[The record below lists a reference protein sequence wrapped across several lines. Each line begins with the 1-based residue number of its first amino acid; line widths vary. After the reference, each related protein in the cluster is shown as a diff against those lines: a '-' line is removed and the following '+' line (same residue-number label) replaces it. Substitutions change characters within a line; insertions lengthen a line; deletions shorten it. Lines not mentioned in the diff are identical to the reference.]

1 MNSLLL
7 TLTAVLIL
15 VLSALFAAPLFI
27 DWNDYRPVF
36 ETQATK
42 LLGRQVK
49 VGGQVHLV
57 LLPAP
62 ELRFDD
68 IKVADQEGRL
78 DRPLLEARS
87 FEAWLNIGALLSGT
101 FEARKIAIVDPILRL
116 ELKADGTG
124 NWSDVGRRGVAL
136 PFAPKDVMLD
146 EVGVLG
152 GRIEVAKQGVPQF
165 TLDKIAGQ
173 ASAQSLSGPYKVS
186 ANYDF
191 EGRPQELKFS
201 TSEPDAAGLFRIKS
215 ALRDLDRNTTY
226 TIDGGASGLGAK
238 PEFDGTLIVRAA
250 AASSANEADEGAN
263 ADNADQPSEAAPRD
277 KTSLY
282 ELKGPIKATPDRA
295 ELPDFDLTLH
305 ANGHPQIF
313 KGKLVLEFG
322 DRMTADA
329 ELAASFVDLDALL
342 AVPGAEQRPTPADVL
357 YLLADKLLGQTTEFR
372 DGKLTL
378 AVDQAGLGGDLIG
391 AVDLALAAQGGALT
405 VERLKAVLP
414 GDNHIEASGQLAP
427 GKFGPIFTGP
437 VQVEGSKLKPLIR
450 WAAGDRD
457 VSGQASAGDFSFMA
471 NATIGDG
478 ELSLADASGELSGTK
493 FHGGLRLHGG
503 ERRLIEL
510 NLDSDRLDLRDMIGE
525 GPLWQ
530 SLPSSGTGNATE
542 AGQSLLGQFRDD
554 DMRVTLRVGELVLP
568 NIAPGRLDA
577 RFGFQHDTLEVDQL
591 DFAAPGALSLNGKG
605 RIERVSES
613 PAGRVDFALSAATAD
628 SLRIA
633 AGMFGFPE
641 SVTKSSHL
649 SALAPLNVHVSLVA
663 ARQGELTNAAIDLGG
678 NAGGSDVSLVARALG
693 DPDKPGEA
701 KIAVDG
707 SVTGERPQAFLVLL
721 FPDLP
726 VERLAAAGQT
736 QGKLTVKLVGVP
748 NTKLTGKAALESGSM
763 GVAFDGQGSLQPGGF
778 AFAGKGAMVSQDASQ
793 ALTLFGFE
801 APPSAATIPLQLRFG
816 LTKQGP
822 SVDVGGITGMI
833 AGEDVSGTA
842 HFELGGARTR
852 FALSGSADTVS
863 LPSLLGVL
871 VAWHR
876 TPSTDEMLGAIN
888 NGASEVWPA
897 RGFALGP
904 IERSEG
910 SIALK
915 ANSLTLGPTLKVQG
929 ASLLAAVGQKGLSI
943 TSLTGHL
950 FGGEFAAS
958 GTLAPRGNGAELT
971 AQADI
976 KGGKLEDFAKSVT
989 GTSLAKGPFD
999 LGFTV
1004 QGEGL
1009 SPPGLVA
1016 GLSGQGSF
1024 SLGAGALQALSP
1036 DPLRRVAATAAKKT
1050 IKADKDEIAAQAQ
1063 SVRDKI
1069 TKGTYKYAP
1078 VQFAFD
1084 IKNGTLRLTPATLT
1098 GAGAET
1104 KINGYIELASLKLD
1118 SEWALKLAGANS
1130 ARCASGRSRL
1140 YRRPE

>member
-68 IKVADQEGRL
+68 VKVADQEGRL

-87 FEAWLNIGALLSGT
+87 LEAWLNIGALLSGT
-101 FEARKIAIVDPILRL
+101 VEARKIAIVDPILRL
-116 ELKADGTG
+116 DLKADGTG

-146 EVGVLG
+146 EVSVSG

-165 TLDKIAGQ
+165 TLDKIIGE

-186 ANYDF
+186 ANYEF

-226 TIDGGASGLGAK
+226 TLDGGASGLGAK
-238 PEFDGTLIVRAA
+238 PEFDGTLILRAA
-250 AASSANEADEGAN
+250 AATSANQAEEGTDAEN
-263 ADNADQPSEAAPRD
+263 AAEPSEAAPRD
-277 KTSLY
+277 KTALY

-295 ELPDFDLTLH
+295 ELSDFDLTLH
-305 ANGHPQIF
+305 ANGRPQIF
-313 KGKLVLEFG
+313 KGKLLLAFG

-342 AVPGAEQRPTPADVL
+342 TVPGAEERPTPAEVL
-357 YLLADKLLGQTTEFR
+357 YLLANEFLGQATEFG
-372 DGKLTL
+372 DGRL
-378 AVDQAGLGGDLIG
+378 AVTVDQVGLGGDLIG
-391 AVDLALAAQGGALT
+391 AVDLALSAQGGALT

-414 GDNHIEASGQLAP
+414 GDNRIEASGQLAQ

-437 VQVEGSKLKPLIR
+437 VRVDGSKLKPLTR

-457 VSGQASAGDFSFMA
+457 VSGQASAGDFSLMA

-478 ELSLADASGELSGTK
+478 ELNLADASGELSGTK

-503 ERRLIEL
+503 ERHLIEL
-510 NLDSDRLDLRDMIGE
+510 HLDSDRLDLRDMIGE

-530 SLPSSGTGNATE
+530 SWLPSAGNDNSAD
-542 AGQSLLGQFRDD
+542 AGQSLFGQFRDD

-568 NIAPGRLDA
+568 NIAPGRLDV
-577 RFGFQHDTLEVDQL
+577 RFGFQRDTLQVDQL
-591 DFAAPGALSLNGKG
+591 DFAAPNALTLNGKG
-605 RIERVSES
+605 RIERVSEA
-613 PAGRVDFALSAATAD
+613 PVGRVDFALSAANAD

-633 AGMFGFPE
+633 ADLFGFPA

-663 ARQGELTNAAIDLGG
+663 ARQGDLTNAAIDLGG

-707 SVTGERPQAFLVLL
+707 SVTGERPQAVLVLL

-736 QGKLTVKLVGVP
+736 KGKLTVKLVGVP
-748 NTKLTGKAALESGSM
+748 NARITGKAALE
-763 GVAFDGQGSLQPGGF
+763 FRLDGRR
-778 AFAGKGAMVSQDASQ
+778 
-793 ALTLFGFE
+793 
-801 APPSAATIPLQLRFG
+801 LR
-816 LTKQGP
+816 
-822 SVDVGGITGMI
+822 
-833 AGEDVSGTA
+833 
-842 HFELGGARTR
+842 
-852 FALSGSADTVS
+852 
-863 LPSLLGVL
+863 
-871 VAWHR
+871 
-876 TPSTDEMLGAIN
+876 
-888 NGASEVWPA
+888 
-897 RGFALGP
+897 
-904 IERSEG
+904 
-910 SIALK
+910 
-915 ANSLTLGPTLKVQG
+915 
-929 ASLLAAVGQKGLSI
+929 
-943 TSLTGHL
+943 
-950 FGGEFAAS
+950 
-958 GTLAPRGNGAELT
+958 
-971 AQADI
+971 
-976 KGGKLEDFAKSVT
+976 
-989 GTSLAKGPFD
+989 
-999 LGFTV
+999 
-1004 QGEGL
+1004 
-1009 SPPGLVA
+1009 
-1016 GLSGQGSF
+1016 
-1024 SLGAGALQALSP
+1024 
-1036 DPLRRVAATAAKKT
+1036 
-1050 IKADKDEIAAQAQ
+1050 
-1063 SVRDKI
+1063 
-1069 TKGTYKYAP
+1069 
-1078 VQFAFD
+1078 
-1084 IKNGTLRLTPATLT
+1084 
-1098 GAGAET
+1098 
-1104 KINGYIELASLKLD
+1104 
-1118 SEWALKLAGANS
+1118 
-1130 ARCASGRSRL
+1130 RSRL
-1140 YRRPE
+1140 AATGWICLHRQRGDGEPRREPGAHSDRFRGAAQRRRSPAAIALRTDQAGSVRRCRRHHRYDRRRGRQRQRAFRSRRCQDAFRSLGQCRHHFAAITAWRAGSMAPHALDRGDVGRDRQRRIGSVAVTWLLARADRAVRRLDHAQGQHSDLGPDP